1 MNNNQIEMHVT
12 KSQNHDVVTHGI
24 FNSDIKQ
31 ILDRNSEQF
40 WNDVKMKFL
49 SREKQ
54 DRLNMFEDVYSKY
67 QNCQFYIWLT
77 LPVNLNLIKEYI
89 SIFLKST
96 SIITI
101 DHIKEFDEN
110 AWNNWRE
117 ILDTNSQRF
126 WNDIKGKFI
135 SAEFENAI
143 KIIENI
149 MGM

>member
-1 MNNNQIEMHVT
+1 MFFLDFFRKDMNNNQIEMHVT

-67 QNCQFYIWLT
+67 QNCQFYI
-77 LPVNLNLIKEYI
+77 
-89 SIFLKST
+89 
-96 SIITI
+96 
-101 DHIKEFDEN
+101 
-110 AWNNWRE
+110 
-117 ILDTNSQRF
+117 
-126 WNDIKGKFI
+126 
-135 SAEFENAI
+135 
-143 KIIENI
+143 
-149 MGM
+149 